1 MKINKKL
8 VAIILSLSLAVMPFS
23 GISVNATQKETTP
36 FVQETTVEAYAA
48 SEDSWYTDATSDLT
62 VAEMQIIDMDGLQVS
77 ETVPSVLKKKSDIS
91 QEKYTKYMI
100 YAPEGYEQDVII
112 PVKLKSKGI
121 LNYALAAAYDS
132 DLYYSLYSD
141 LACTKFISSYDNMA
155 FIEKAGTY
163 YIKIGKYDLAN
174 EGDSR
179 ISLVMGFING
189 ANAVLKNNTNL
200 ISAAFGTDKSV
211 YFKFT
216 VNKTSKLTF
225 KIGSEYGK
233 YITLCNSKKKAITG
247 EEYISGSESKVV
259 FAVSKGTYYIRLKA
273 SKGLVS
279 ITPTFTAVSNA
290 SGPSKAKAGTMKMNG
305 KTQNVVVLPGDSTK
319 KYYYL
324 KFYNPKNQK
333 VYLNT
338 NSSYTS
344 GKMQIEFFNTKNS
357 SFGSRTIW
365 NGINEKNTFNP
376 YVYTYT
382 GNNGYKLPKG
392 TYYVRFTKLDKKTA
406 GIIQVNVKNKKK

>member
-1 MKINKKL
+1 M
-8 VAIILSLSLAVMPFS
+8 
-23 GISVNATQKETTP
+23 
-36 FVQETTVEAYAA
+36 
-48 SEDSWYTDATSDLT
+48 W
-62 VAEMQIIDMDGLQVS
+62 
-77 ETVPSVLKKKSDIS
+77 
-91 QEKYTKYMI
+91 
-100 YAPEGYEQDVII
+100 
-112 PVKLKSKGI
+112 
-121 LNYALAAAYDS
+121 
-132 DLYYSLYSD
+132 
-141 LACTKFISSYDNMA
+141 
-155 FIEKAGTY
+155 
-163 YIKIGKYDLAN
+163 
-174 EGDSR
+174 
-179 ISLVMGFING
+179 
-189 ANAVLKNNTNL
+189 
-200 ISAAFGTDKSV
+200 
-211 YFKFT
+211 
-216 VNKTSKLTF
+216 
-225 KIGSEYGK
+225 
-233 YITLCNSKKKAITG
+233 NSKKKAITG